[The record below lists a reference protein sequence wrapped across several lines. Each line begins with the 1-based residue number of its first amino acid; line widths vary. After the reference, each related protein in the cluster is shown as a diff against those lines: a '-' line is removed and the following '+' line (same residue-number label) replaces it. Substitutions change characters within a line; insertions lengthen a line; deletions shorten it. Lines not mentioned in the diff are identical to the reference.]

1 LQKEREEGERVMGYP
16 YPYQLSREDLQAK
29 YIIDG
34 TIQRGDITYFYKSG
48 LIEYVGFDDRKIP
61 YAYIDEIKA
70 HRECIYNDALWH
82 SYKRDRIRYYQLR
95 HQDGKKITDKINLE
109 LSKKEHG
116 KLSPWEINEHKKSKW
131 HENYKK
137 SKQSLKNVKIRRVA
151 ESQQKFK
158 DLDTVWWHK
167 EYNIIA
173 DAELKIANWSFGLK
187 KDNLY
192 QYPDQYFAMHKTV
205 SSGTR

>member
-1 LQKEREEGERVMGYP
+1 MGYP
-16 YPYQLSREDLQAK
+16 YLYQLSREDLQAK

-48 LIEYVGFDDRKIP
+48 LIKYVGFDDRKIP
-61 YAYIDEIKA
+61 YAYIDEIEA
-70 HRECIYNDALWH
+70 RREYIYNDASWH
-82 SYKRDRIRYYQLR
+82 SHKRDRRRYYQLR
-95 HQDGKKITDKINLE
+95 YQDGKKITDKIDLE

-137 SKQSLKNVKIRRVA
+137 NKESLKNVKIRRAA
-151 ESQQKFK
+151 ESQQIFK

-167 EYNIIA
+167 EYCIIA
-173 DAELKIANWSFGLK
+173 EAELKISNLSFGLK